1 MKKRIQYRI
10 EVKFDRISNLTS
22 CTYDLEYYS
31 CGAYR
36 DKLKIEPNS
45 FELLCARSSYNK
57 KDYILENT
65 QNSIHSNTVRAI
77 LSVVLLAKVKPQIK
91 ELTIYEDGTA
101 LKTLKPEEIHLPIIS
116 DEFMLHLGSLPSLN
130 FDAFVPYL
138 FSTTKKAHQLTVA
151 LISYMISF
159 RHTGSDK
166 FFRLWRAF
174 NSIYTVLSSK
184 KQEKDKI
191 IDFRH
196 WVLNQT
202 NFKYSCNRV
211 SKFKTH
217 DIRKLRIREMILS
230 DFPDAKRTRKEYKA
244 FVERQTSDARLSQ
257 VLLDTLPYRQP
268 FLATPEVVQI
278 KAMLN
283 ASITAN
289 KNSDIH
295 LVLFIIL
302 RYAYFFRNKLFH
314 GESLETDV
322 SFYAKA
328 DERTRK
334 EIEAINA
341 ILQIFV
347 LEMFSRTL

>member
-1 MKKRIQYRI
+1 
-10 EVKFDRISNLTS
+10 
-22 CTYDLEYYS
+22 
-31 CGAYR
+31 
-36 DKLKIEPNS
+36 
-45 FELLCARSSYNK
+45 
-57 KDYILENT
+57 
-65 QNSIHSNTVRAI
+65 
-77 LSVVLLAKVKPQIK
+77 
-91 ELTIYEDGTA
+91 
-101 LKTLKPEEIHLPIIS
+101 
-116 DEFMLHLGSLPSLN
+116 
-130 FDAFVPYL
+130 
-138 FSTTKKAHQLTVA
+138 
-151 LISYMISF
+151 
-159 RHTGSDK
+159 
-166 FFRLWRAF
+166 
-174 NSIYTVLSSK
+174 
-184 KQEKDKI
+184 
-191 IDFRH
+191 
-196 WVLNQT
+196 
-202 NFKYSCNRV
+202 
-211 SKFKTH
+211 
-217 DIRKLRIREMILS
+217 MILS

-322 SFYAKA
+322 SFYAIA